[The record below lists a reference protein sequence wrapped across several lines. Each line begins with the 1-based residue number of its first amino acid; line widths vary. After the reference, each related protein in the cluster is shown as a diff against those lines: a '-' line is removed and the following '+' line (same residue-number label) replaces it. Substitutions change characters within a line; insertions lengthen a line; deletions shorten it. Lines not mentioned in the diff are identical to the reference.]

1 MVGIVAA
8 QQLFDRLLAE
18 GGNIVAGFGGQP
30 AGKLL
35 DAVGVLQS
43 GKLDG
48 LVGELR
54 ADGFAQLQRALAEV
68 HIDRHAARVDKQVG
82 FPLLLNEIWHGEHR
96 QAAFDLHFRH
106 NVLAVVGLKQR
117 PFFGVVMRIISGS
130 AAVCL
135 CWLTGHTKIADQSL
149 AGSQL
154 LFVLRNAQRP
164 ACRVQTCGVTGIQAV
179 QHRVTPL

>member
-18 GGNIVAGFGGQP
+18 SGNVVAGFGGQP

-48 LVGELR
+48 LVSELR
-54 ADGFAQLQRALAEV
+54 ADDFAQLQRACAEI
-68 HIDRHAARVDKQVG
+68 HIDRHAARIDKKIR
-82 FPLLLNEIWHGEHR
+82 FPLLLNEIRHGEHG
-96 QAAFDLHFRH
+96 QTAFDLHFRY
-106 NVLAVVGLKQR
+106 NVLTVVGLEQL
-117 PFFGVVMRIISGS
+117 PFFGVVMRVVSGS
-130 AAVCL
+130 AAVRL
-135 CWLTGHTKIADQSL
+135 CCLTGHAEIADQSR

-154 LFVLRNAQRP
+154 LFILRNAQRP
-164 ACRVQTCGVTGIQAV
+164 ARCVQTCGVTGIQAV